1 MFKRWATAAL
11 VVLALAA
18 CQKAADDGSLP
29 SDQAAGPIASV
40 KNHAVMEGV
49 TLFDRVSRAFASLRQ
64 KGVKV
69 VENGWRAYPGPG
81 DCPGCVAVH
90 FVVTI
95 DGTSEKYEF
104 LVKDGG
110 KTVEGL
116 NEGAKALLEP
126 PPPPPAP
133 PAEGAAPVEAAPPA
147 AAPAEGAPP
156 AEAPKAAEAAPA
168 VPPAP
173 PAEAPKTE

>member
-1 MFKRWATAAL
+1 L

-18 CQKAADDGSLP
+18 CQQAADDGSLP

-40 KNHAVMEGV
+40 KNHTVTEGV

-116 NEGAKALLEP
+116 NEGAKALLEQP
-126 PPPPPAP
+126 PPPAPKVAP

-156 AEAPKAAEAAPA
+156 AEAPKPAEAAPA